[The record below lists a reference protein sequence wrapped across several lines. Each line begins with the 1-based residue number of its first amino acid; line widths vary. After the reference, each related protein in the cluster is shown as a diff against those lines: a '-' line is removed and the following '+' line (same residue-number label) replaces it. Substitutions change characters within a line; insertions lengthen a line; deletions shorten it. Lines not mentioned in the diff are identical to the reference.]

1 MDHTQGWHG
10 SLAAQVAAD
19 PGLSLSCSSEE
30 SEGWWRMVEE
40 LLCELEGRAPFCPLQ
55 PCVPWLAATSFPE
68 SVSTVLTRPH
78 GLHLFPRL
86 LLFLFNQRV
95 DFETGHCCA
104 APTGFIFLKPW
115 FQMWTA
121 RPVSLSLAKA
131 PTIMGLGVHHCFV
144 SCCSDKIS

>member
-1 MDHTQGWHG
+1 MWITPRAGTEVLQHRWLQTPAFHC
-10 SLAAQVAAD
+10 LAVLKRVRD
-19 PGLSLSCSSEE
+19 GG
-30 SEGWWRMVEE
+30 GWWRSSFAS
-40 LLCELEGRAPFCPLQ
+40 LKEGRPSAHCNRVFPGLRPPLF
-55 PCVPWLAATSFPE
+55 L